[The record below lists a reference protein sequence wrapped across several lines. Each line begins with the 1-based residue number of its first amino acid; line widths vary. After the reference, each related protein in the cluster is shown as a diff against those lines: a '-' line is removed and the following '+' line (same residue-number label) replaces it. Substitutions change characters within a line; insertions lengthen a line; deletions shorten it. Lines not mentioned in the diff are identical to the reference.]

1 MVIEFNDLPPELVI
15 AIVSRLTY
23 GDMCNCLTLNK
34 KTRSIINT
42 NLHLIP
48 RMWIT
53 NISLV
58 REEKSCFKLSVSR
71 NSFKSPKKNWLCSL
85 KENSNA
91 AKKTR
96 PCYDITDFYNND
108 GFYGMKWDKANKSTE
123 FLVSSIQNSL
133 EEHLSFV
140 LQKAN
145 VLCLKLVDLN
155 GADLEVVT
163 NVLRLSKARVSHLQ
177 LVINRTMS
185 SEIVSV
191 IDATGAETIDIVL
204 SDGDFFRSLPFQSRI
219 FRKAWSVTV
228 RTSSENVSDV
238 LDIGDNDLLALKADS
253 IEFFGTTSITTE
265 GARRLVQEWIAGRR
279 KISLVYFRHTE
290 DYDFSEL
297 LHGIPHKGTTFPIA
311 VIRPDGEE
319 LRMTWDSSKFRCFTD
334 EADDEGDDEFP
345 DPL

>member
-15 AIVSRLTY
+15 AIVSRLNY

-34 KTRSIINT
+34 KTRAIINT

-85 KENSNA
+85 KENTNA

-96 PCYDITDFYNND
+96 PCYDITDFYNNE
-108 GFYGMKWDKANKSTE
+108 GFCGMKWDKANKSTE
-123 FLVSSIQNSL
+123 FVVSSIQNSL

-145 VLCLKLVDLN
+145 VLCLKLVDLE
-155 GADLEVVT
+155 GVDMGVVT

-191 IDATGAETIDIVL
+191 IDATGAETIDIVM
-204 SDGDFFRSLPFQSRI
+204 SDVNFFRNLPFRSSV
-219 FRKAWSVTV
+219 FRKAWSVTI
-228 RTSSENVSDV
+228 RTSLMDASDM
-238 LDIGDNDLLALKADS
+238 LDINDADLLSLTADS
-253 IEFFGTTSITTE
+253 IEFFGTTNITTE
-265 GARRLVQEWIAGRR
+265 GARKLVQSGSPIVVTRR
-279 KISLVYFRHTE
+279 
-290 DYDFSEL
+290 
-297 LHGIPHKGTTFPIA
+297 
-311 VIRPDGEE
+311 DGEE
-319 LRMTWDSSKFRCFTD
+319 LRITWDSSKFRCFTD

-345 DPL
+345 DQL